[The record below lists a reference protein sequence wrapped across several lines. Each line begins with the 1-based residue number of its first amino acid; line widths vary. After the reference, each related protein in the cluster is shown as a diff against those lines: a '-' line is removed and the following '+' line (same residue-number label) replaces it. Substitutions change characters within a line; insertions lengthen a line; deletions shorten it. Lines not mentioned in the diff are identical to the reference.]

1 MENINRNIQKDL
13 VYLNIAK
20 EIATLSY
27 CERKKVGCII
37 VKNENI
43 ISTGFNGTPTGMNN
57 CCEDNEN
64 GETLWYVLHAES
76 NAITKLAK
84 STQNCEGATLYIT
97 LSPCQ
102 NCAKLILQSGI
113 ERVVMLNK
121 HSCQSGIEFLKEQGI
136 ICEYISE
143 LINS

>member
-1 MENINRNIQKDL
+1 MEKNNRDIQKDI

-20 EIATLSY
+20 EIASLSY
-27 CERKKVGCII
+27 CVRKQVGCII

-57 CCEDNEN
+57 CCENSED

-84 STQNCEGATLYIT
+84 STQNCDNATLYIT

-113 ERVVMLNK
+113 KRVVMLNK

-143 LINS
+143 LINL